1 MLETKAD
8 FPQETE
14 QRKSTHRVPRFI
26 VFNMAMVLMM
36 CSMTD
41 SPAQFMKLSVS
52 ISKLR
57 PKIMQIRI
65 SKEHKTKGVYREQ
78 QFSRSIKHTIHDK
91 VLELMNAA
99 SGQQHCSTW
108 DCLKSFHDH

>member
-36 CSMTD
+36 CSMTN

-52 ISKLR
+52 KHRLE
-57 PKIMQIRI
+57 IMPVMI
-65 SKEHKTKGVYREQ
+65 SKEHKTKRGQEEQ
-78 QFSRSIKHTIHDK
+78 QFMQEH
-91 VLELMNAA
+91 
-99 SGQQHCSTW
+99 
-108 DCLKSFHDH
+108 